1 MPLYSR
7 DDPHRPATDRLMINK
22 SLRGAGPESSS
33 KANYGFQPVGP
44 TRSTH
49 KGGDLGRFRAR
60 WPVSGGRDP
69 PWHRCSTKVGEVAPG
84 AATRETTGATIL
96 PVMPAQPWSGAAL
109 DPKS

>member
-69 PWHRCSTKVGEVAPG
+69 PSHRCSTKVGEVAPG
-84 AATRETTGATIL
+84 AATRGWTGAAIRRGRRAR
-96 PVMPAQPWSGAAL
+96 PGSGGVL
-109 DPKS
+109 EPKS